1 MIMLFS
7 HRSCVVENDTM
18 SLRGSLHNLTVHL
31 RRSVNVKTTFVLN
44 VEHQVA
50 SVQVLH
56 HKEEVLLCAKERV
69 NTLLEECEM

>member
-1 MIMLFS
+1 MGFS
-7 HRSCVVENDTM
+7 SRCAFVKNDIM
-18 SLRGSLHNLTVHL
+18 SLRGSLPNLTVHL

-56 HKEEVLLCAKERV
+56 HKEEVFLCAKERDIIV
-69 NTLLEECEM
+69 NTLL